1 MAQTIT
7 VNSRGTPS
15 LYGLHKGK
23 NDAVTVIYDFS
34 LYFGSDTAS
43 ALAIDADSGLTV
55 VSSSLSANKATVKIS
70 GGSDGATYDLKVKAT
85 GATDTKE
92 VTTQIRV
99 ADDTLCYTPDYG
111 LYI

>member
-23 NDAVTVIYDFS
+23 SDVVTVIYDFG

-43 ALAIDADSGLTV
+43 TLTIEADSGLTV
-55 VSSSLSANKATVKIS
+55 DSSSLATNKATVKIS
-70 GGSDGATYDLKVKAT
+70 GGSDGATYDLKVKVAGT
-85 GATDTKE
+85 TDTKE
-92 VTTQIRV
+92 VITQIRV
-99 ADDTLCYTPDYG
+99 ADYTLGYTPDYG